1 MHTGSRFVKSA
12 AISANKELSWLQ
24 DALTAVRMAVFE
36 WDIKS
41 GTVHW
46 SENAADVL
54 GLPSMKGLEKARQ
67 FEELIGDER
76 IAAVQGKRLVAPK
89 PSGKQKPDAH
99 YECEYSLKLPD
110 GRHAYLHEHGTRVSD
125 AKGNLHKIIATVTP
139 KLVSEID
146 VFSSALIQS
155 SLEEAYHYPLVFM
168 EALQKALHASTKSK
182 KGALLIA
189 AIENM
194 PMIISGYGHASAEQI
209 IIELEEKIRAAIGKQ
224 GQVFRIQREQFA
236 VIFGKIGKDAMIA
249 QAREITGLLK
259 RFGMS
264 ATIQPLHIV
273 PAVGAVMLHEV
284 CQGGQASV
292 LDVIDHAYITLKSHN
307 GDALGMPEDAS
318 ESRAASIK
326 QMEMATYV
334 HSAIHSDRLQLA
346 YQPVIQAKTG
356 KIAHYECLLRLRGE
370 DGRIA
375 SAGALIPVAERMGI
389 INIIDQ
395 LVLEMVVEDMMRDP
409 NVVLAFNISNLTTND
424 SEWLDSFTK
433 VLEASPEIAPRLI
446 VEITETAAQRDL
458 GETAYFVAALQGMG
472 CRVALDDF
480 GSGYTSFRQLKGLSC
495 DMIKI
500 DGSFIRE
507 LPDNPDNRF
516 FVKTLLDFTQGF
528 GLETVAEMVENGET
542 AKILM
547 DLGVEY
553 MQGYYFGK
561 PENERNWMKSGN

>member
-1 MHTGSRFVKSA
+1 MKPA
-12 AISANKELSWLQ
+12 ANISASKELSWLHH
-24 DALTAVRMAVFE
+24 ALTAAQMAVFE
-36 WDIKS
+36 WDIKT
-41 GTVHW
+41 GELHW

-54 GLPSMKGLEKARQ
+54 SLPNMLAVQKASQ
-67 FEELIGDER
+67 FEAMIGDER
-76 IAAVQGKRLVAPK
+76 LPAVQGKRFVPPKTPAMGRGKKK
-89 PSGKQKPDAH
+89 PSAH
-99 YECEYSLKLPD
+99 YTCEYSLKLPN
-110 GRHAYLHEHGTRVSD
+110 GRHAYVHENGTRVCD
-125 AKGNLHKIIATVTP
+125 GKGNVLKIIATLTP
-139 KLVSEID
+139 RLVSDID
-146 VFSSALIQS
+146 VSSSALIQS
-155 SLEEAYHYPLVFM
+155 ALQEAYHYPLVFM
-168 EALQKALHASTKSK
+168 EALQKALQSSMKTQ
-182 KGALLIA
+182 KGALLVVS
-189 AIENM
+189 IENM
-194 PMIISGYGHASAEQI
+194 PMIISGYGHLSAEQI
-209 IIELEEKIRAAIGKQ
+209 VLELEEKMRAAIGKHDEL
-224 GQVFRIQREQFA
+224 FRIQRDQFA
-236 VIFGKIGKDAMIA
+236 IIFNKSDKNTMIA
-249 QAREITGLLK
+249 KTREINLMLK

-264 ATIQPLHIV
+264 SSIQPLHVV
-273 PAVGAVMLHEV
+273 PAVGCVMLAEV
-284 CQGGQASV
+284 CEGGQASV
-292 LDVIDHAYITLKSHN
+292 LDVIDHAYITLKASH
-307 GDALGMPEDAS
+307 GEAMGFPEDAS
-318 ESRAASIK
+318 ENRAASIK

-346 YQPVIQAKTG
+346 YQPVIHAKTG

-370 DGRIA
+370 DGRVT

-409 NVVLAFNISNLTTND
+409 SVVLAFNISNLTTND

-433 VLEASPEIAPRLI
+433 VLEASPEIAHRMI

-458 GETAYFVAALQGMG
+458 GETAYFVAAIQAMG

-507 LPDNPDNRF
+507 LPGNADNRF

-528 GLETVAEMVENGET
+528 GLEAVAEMVENGET

-553 MQGYYFGK
+553 MQGYYFGM
-561 PENERNWMKSGN
+561 PENERNWIKSSS